1 MKVSEF
7 IVPSIYLDKRR
18 LKENKKHP
26 VKLKIYFKKKRVRKF
41 ISTAVDL
48 SVEEFEKVW
57 TKANFSELR
66 GRNKELNT
74 TFSELIDEANRI
86 IKSFEVFNF
95 EEFKEKL
102 MAGITEGD
110 SIQTVYAEKIESLKD
125 KNAYSSIDTYVYSL
139 KALEAFSK
147 KNNKKPLSFEMI
159 SVQWLR
165 MFEDDM
171 IKIGRSVSTV
181 GIYLRPL
188 KAIFNMAKEKGL
200 INEYSYPFGVNK
212 YSIPSS
218 TKVKK
223 ALSSDDL
230 RVLLTAVP
238 ESNLQQQAIDF
249 WTFSFMC
256 NGINL
261 TDIAHLKYQNLDLYN
276 KTLHFVRIK
285 TANNRPVKKIITV
298 KLNQMT
304 IDIIEKYKVTNNGDY
319 IFDLISPKD
328 SIEKARKKIKNYNHS
343 INKQLKKLAKNND
356 LDPSIS
362 FYWARHTF
370 STIAITKGKKGIE
383 FVQEALGHS
392 SIKTTQNYFGGFA
405 NNEKEE
411 FADYL
416 MDLVK

>member
-249 WTFSFMC
+249 WTLSFMC

-298 KLNQMT
+298 KLNQLT